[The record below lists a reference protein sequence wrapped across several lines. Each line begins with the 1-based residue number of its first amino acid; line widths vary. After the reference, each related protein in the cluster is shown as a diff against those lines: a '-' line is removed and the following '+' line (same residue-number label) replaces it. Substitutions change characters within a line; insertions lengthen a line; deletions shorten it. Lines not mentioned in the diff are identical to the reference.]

1 MKQHQEVPR
10 PFALTIIAIMIVCLL
25 IIIFTPQAKAQNR
38 YPKHV
43 VKEQKEKSFETWEK
57 NQPKVRI
64 NAVKSAVKQS
74 KEINGHRTATARLQR
89 KENRIRKQIKK

>member
-10 PFALTIIAIMIVCLL
+10 PFALTIIAIIIVCLL
-25 IIIFTPQAKAQNR
+25 IVIFSPQANAQYR

-43 VKEQKEKSFETWEK
+43 VKEQKDKSFETWEK
-57 NQPKVRI
+57 NQPKIRA

-74 KEINGHRTATARLQR
+74 KEINGHRNSTARLQR
-89 KENRIRKQIKK
+89 KENRIRKQIIK

>member
-10 PFALTIIAIMIVCLL
+10 PFAITIIAIMIVCLL
-25 IIIFTPQAKAQNR
+25 IIIFSPRAEAQNR

-57 NQPKVRI
+57 NQPKIRI

-74 KEINGHRTATARLQR
+74 KEIKGHRNMTARLQR

>member
-10 PFALTIIAIMIVCLL
+10 QLAITVIAIMIVCLL
-25 IIIFTPQAKAQNR
+25 MIIFTPQVKAQNR
-38 YPKHV
+38 YPKNV

>member
-10 PFALTIIAIMIVCLL
+10 PFAITVIAIMIVCLL
-25 IIIFTPQAKAQNR
+25 IVIFSPQANAQYR

-43 VKEQKEKSFETWEK
+43 VKEQKAKSFETWEK
-57 NQPKVRI
+57 NQPKIRA

-74 KEINGHRTATARLQR
+74 KEMKGHRNTTARLQR
-89 KENRIRKQIKK
+89 KENRIRKQIIK